1 MTLLGAT
8 IFSVAQLREARRQR
22 DAAIAESRRRAA
34 MSDVQSVLA
43 GDSRGAGGRTLS
55 VLERIELA
63 ERVLQRKYRDE
74 PAVVVEVMAD
84 LSNRLFD
91 MSDTK
96 GHAQVL
102 ARARSLAREAN
113 LPAHVALVNCLR
125 GLSLLFDEQFDSARA
140 ILAEARAEWARASI
154 QPREIDVS
162 CLNSE
167 GQLLAATGFPD
178 SAVGLLRKAVGLAG
192 DNGPHT
198 LESLNNL
205 AIALRAA
212 GQTREATRY
221 QQRILL
227 ELDST
232 GYAET
237 DIYRTVFSFLSGA
250 MAELGE
256 FRTFDSIARIY
267 VRRLEAVRGAGVI
280 DGDAATVY
288 GLNKLRMGELDS
300 ASTWLGVA
308 ARDTGAIELVKLG
321 WLPPA
326 VTQLLVE
333 QGRIA
338 EARQAATKLPS
349 DSPTRRLNGVLL
361 RARIRR
367 AEGDT
372 AEAWA
377 ALDSALR
384 ADAKPPKPA
393 PYLVYAL
400 LIAADWRWTDGHAR
414 EADSLAQLAMSA
426 TALDSLTLS
435 RSAHVGRAELVRA
448 RVAAAAGDR
457 AGAARAAHRAAT
469 ALANGYG
476 PGHRLAGEAQAL
488 RDSLSH

>member
-1 MTLLGAT
+1 M
-8 IFSVAQLREARRQR
+8 
-22 DAAIAESRRRAA
+22 
-34 MSDVQSVLA
+34 
-43 GDSRGAGGRTLS
+43 
-55 VLERIELA
+55 LERIELA
-63 ERVLQRKYRDE
+63 ERVLQRKYRDQ

-96 GHAQVL
+96 GHGQVLTRARAL
-102 ARARSLAREAN
+102 ARAAN
-113 LPAHVALVNCLR
+113 LPAHVALADCLR
-125 GLSLLFDEQFDSARA
+125 GLSLIFDEQYDSARA
-140 ILAEARAEWARASI
+140 VLAEGREEWARARVR
-154 QPREIDVS
+154 PREIEVS

-167 GQLLAATGFPD
+167 GQLLAATGSPD
-178 SAVGLLRKAVGLAG
+178 SAVKLLRKAVALAG
-192 DNGPHT
+192 DNGPNT

-212 GQTREATRY
+212 GQTREATRH

-237 DIYRTVFSFLSGA
+237 DIYGAVFSFLSGA

-267 VRRLEAVRGAGVI
+267 VRRGEAIHGAGVI

-300 ASTWLGVA
+300 ASRWLGMA
-308 ARDTGAIELVKLG
+308 TRDTGAIELVRLG

-338 EARQAATKLPS
+338 EARQAATKLPN

-372 AEAWA
+372 AGARA

-384 ADAKPPKPA
+384 ADVKLPKPA

-400 LIAADWRWTDGHAR
+400 LTAAEWRWSDGHAR
-414 EADSLAQLAMSA
+414 EADSLAQLALAA

-435 RSAHVGRAELVRA
+435 RSAHVGRAQLVRA
-448 RVAAAAGDR
+448 RVAAAAGE
-457 AGAARAAHRAAT
+457 RAAAAQAAERAAI

-476 PGHRLAGEAQAL
+476 PGHRLTREAEAL
-488 RDSLSH
+488 RDSLTH